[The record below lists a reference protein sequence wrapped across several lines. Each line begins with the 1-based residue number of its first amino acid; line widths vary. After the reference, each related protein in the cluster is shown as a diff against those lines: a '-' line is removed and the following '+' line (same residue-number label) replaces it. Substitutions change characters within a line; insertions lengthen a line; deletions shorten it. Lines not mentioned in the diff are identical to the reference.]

1 MPKSIFLL
9 MVVIM
14 VLVVISKSKNNQ
26 NFELKEIQFISVS
39 IFPKCCA
46 SGFLFAQH
54 GQTPEGLKEIL
65 TPNQKEVNATASAL
79 LATAGCEGSLSK
91 G

>member
-1 MPKSIFLL
+1 M
-9 MVVIM
+9 
-14 VLVVISKSKNNQ
+14 Q
-26 NFELKEIQFISVS
+26 NRDIKKAPTNLFVG
-39 IFPKCCA
+39 A
-46 SGFLFAQH
+46 FLFAQH

-91 G
+91 YAEHSASEPKLA